1 VQRGTIRK
9 GPRQHGVTATRLG
22 LQARE
27 RQAYRLAQPAADA
40 DAVPVRC
47 LIVISIG
54 HVLTRYA
61 LSRPASRCPVIETLL
76 PKRILIASLGAGR
89 VSSQRTVV

>member
-1 VQRGTIRK
+1 
-9 GPRQHGVTATRLG
+9 
-22 LQARE
+22 
-27 RQAYRLAQPAADA
+27 
-40 DAVPVRC
+40 VRC